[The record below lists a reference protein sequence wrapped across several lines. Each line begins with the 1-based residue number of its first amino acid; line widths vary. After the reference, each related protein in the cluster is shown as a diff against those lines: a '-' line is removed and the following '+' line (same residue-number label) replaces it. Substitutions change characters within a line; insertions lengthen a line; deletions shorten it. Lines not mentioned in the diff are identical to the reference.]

1 MTLGEM
7 MAALEFVTR
16 HFKEAGGKI
25 LQVDIC
31 GECDVTEPGNS
42 ALNDMANAA
51 LLEFFTS
58 TDVGED
64 IEENKN
70 GTTGGNG

>member
-1 MTLGEM
+1 MLSKRNVQR
-7 MAALEFVTR
+7 EFR
-16 HFKEAGGKI
+16 
-25 LQVDIC
+25 
-31 GECDVTEPGNS
+31 DVTEPGNS

>member
-1 MTLGEM
+1 MLSKRN
-7 MAALEFVTR
+7 VQR
-16 HFKEAGGKI
+16 
-25 LQVDIC
+25 
-31 GECDVTEPGNS
+31 ECDVTEPGNS